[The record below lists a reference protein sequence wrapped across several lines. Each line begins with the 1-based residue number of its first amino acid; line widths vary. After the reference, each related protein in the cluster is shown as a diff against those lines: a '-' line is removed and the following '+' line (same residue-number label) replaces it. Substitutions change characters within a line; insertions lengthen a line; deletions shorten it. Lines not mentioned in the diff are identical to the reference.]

1 MISSPLTGNCGNNL
15 IIYLIT
21 RIVADKNGY
30 EFGFNRHPSYDY
42 HGGLE
47 QLDYLNLSYG
57 KEHNYGYHEIPD
69 GITNVW
75 YEQYQHINYP
85 NGDSVDYHPY
95 QPDIWNVPDSTKL
108 VIRCCQDENYFR
120 GYKEKII
127 DWLQYKKEFEEK
139 INYYLFYNDIF
150 FDENLCVL
158 NARGGAEYR
167 SMSSVLLQK
176 KYWDDA
182 MQLMLERNPKM
193 KFLCIT
199 DDPIFYKQFFNNE
212 IPVMHIS
219 IGGDYFC
226 VNSSRNLIIS
236 NSSFAIISTYT
247 NKNDPYVIAPR
258 WWAKHNVAQNYW
270 ASSDM
275 FTFGWNFLDRDG
287 KLYK

>member
-1 MISSPLTGNCGNNL
+1 LITSPLTGNCGNNL

-57 KEHNYGYHEIPD
+57 KEHTYGYHEIPD

-75 YEQYQHINYP
+75 YEQYQHINYS

-95 QPDIWNVPDSTKL
+95 QPDIWNIPDFTKL
-108 VIRCCQDENYFR
+108 YIRCCQDANYFS

-127 DWLQYKKEFEEK
+127 DWLQYKQEFVEK
-139 INYYLFYNDIF
+139 IDDYLYTNKIF
-150 FDENLCVL
+150 LDENLCIL
-158 NARGGAEYR
+158 NARGGSEYR
-167 SMSSVLLQK
+167 SMTSVLLQK

-182 MQLMLERNPKM
+182 IKIMLDRNPKM

-199 DDPIFYKQFFNNE
+199 DDPEFYRKFFDNK

-226 VNSSRNLIIS
+226 VNNSYNLIIS
-236 NSSFAIISTYT
+236 NSSFAIIPTYT
-247 NKNDPYVIAPR
+247 NKNDPYVIAPFG
-258 WWAKHNVAQNYW
+258 WAKHNVTTGYF
-270 ASSDM
+270 ASSDIK
-275 FTFGWNFLDRDG
+275 TFGWNFLDREG
-287 KLYK
+287 NLS